1 MGGDIN
7 KGIGYYYRWDTS
19 SGTLT
24 TGNYAA
30 TVSGTDAIGNP
41 YVAGTQSITF
51 TVDSSTPTVNITTN
65 DPDNTIKP
73 GDNITVT
80 VTFNEAMASGPTI
93 TIGSAVSNE
102 ALTATNS
109 TTFTYT
115 WDTDGISAG
124 SYTVTVTGTDLAGN
138 TYAGSDSIKITL
150 DSTAPTVNFSDTD
163 DDNLLSASDT
173 VTITASFSEAMTSTP
188 TISIANTSISNEV
201 MTKIAA
207 VSGTG
212 SYTQLGVDIDAEA
225 ANDYSGNGV
234 SLSSDGLRVAI
245 GATGNDGNG
254 NISGHTRIYEYS
266 GGSWSQLGADIDGEA
281 VEDQSGFS
289 VSLSSD
295 GSRVAIGAMYN
306 DCLLYTSPSPRD

>member
-1 MGGDIN
+1 
-7 KGIGYYYRWDTS
+7 
-19 SGTLT
+19 
-24 TGNYAA
+24 
-30 TVSGTDAIGNP
+30 
-41 YVAGTQSITF
+41 
-51 TVDSSTPTVNITTN
+51 
-65 DPDNTIKP
+65 
-73 GDNITVT
+73 
-80 VTFNEAMASGPTI
+80 MASGPSI
-93 TIGSAVSNE
+93 TIGSAVSNI

-138 TYAGSDSIKITL
+138 TYAGSDSIEITL
-150 DSTAPTVNFSDTD
+150 DSIAPTVTLRDTD
-163 DDNLLSASDT
+163 DDNLLASTDT
-173 VTITASFSEAMTSTP
+173 VTITAIFNEAMTATP

-306 DCLLYTSPSPRD
+306 DANGSNSAGHVRIYEYSNNSWTQLGSDIDGEAAGDFSGWSVSLSSDGSRVAIGAPNNDGNGDMSGHVRIFDYNGSA